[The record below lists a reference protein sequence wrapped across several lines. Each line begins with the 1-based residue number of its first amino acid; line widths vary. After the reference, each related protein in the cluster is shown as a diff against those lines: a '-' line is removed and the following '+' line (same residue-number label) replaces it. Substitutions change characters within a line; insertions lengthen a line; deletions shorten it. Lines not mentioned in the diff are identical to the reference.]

1 MQNRCLLSGDQCQ
14 LLLFPA
20 SKAVLG
26 TRPLEV
32 VSRGCPYNPAVLL
45 VLGWRVGTWV
55 GKAPG
60 TLPSE
65 TRLRP
70 PSIQP
75 KWKLL
80 PRDGHL
86 QMPTSRREPAGLWG
100 LRAETGLIRGN
111 YTERFHLGLRR
122 HVSQS
127 KLANRGLPRPRGSEV
142 SVTRQTCES
151 RGWGLPREGSHAGG
165 FYPQG
170 FSKAVGSPLY
180 FLFGSA
186 PHLIHLSRC
195 RYLSNDRL

>member
-1 MQNRCLLSGDQCQ
+1 MQSRYLLSGDQCQ

-45 VLGWRVGTWV
+45 VLRWRVGTWV

-70 PSIQP
+70 PSVQP

-86 QMPTSRREPAGLWG
+86 QMSTSRREPAGLWAP
-100 LRAETGLIRGN
+100 RAETGLIGGN
-111 YTERFHLGLRR
+111 YTERFHLGLRK
-122 HVSQS
+122 HVYQS
-127 KLANRGLPRPRGSEV
+127 KLANRGLPQPPRQRGLCH
-142 SVTRQTCES
+142 QTCES
-151 RGWGLPREGSHAGG
+151 RGWGLPREGSHSGG
-165 FYPQG
+165 FHPQG

-186 PHLIHLSRC
+186 PHLSHLSRC